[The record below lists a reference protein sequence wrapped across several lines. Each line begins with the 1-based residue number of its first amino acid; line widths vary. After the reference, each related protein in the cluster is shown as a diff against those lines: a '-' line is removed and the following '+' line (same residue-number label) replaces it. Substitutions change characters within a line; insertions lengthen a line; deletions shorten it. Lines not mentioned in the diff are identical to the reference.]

1 MIKIL
6 IRKIIPPSHR
16 DFIKFRVIKIS
27 FYLKFCRIL
36 KSLIVTKKKL
46 VRCLINIKDL
56 EKKISFFFL
65 IFDYQRLYGS
75 FKNINRARKF
85 YLRLLTKSKLEK
97 NIDKIISAKIE
108 LGDFDNIDNIDSI
121 KDVNQKLLVN
131 FINNKQNQNFNIIN
145 KNFYKLINNKSI
157 AVVGPA
163 KSFIHNGKEIDEFDY
178 VVRINVLPSNKTELT
193 LDKPETGMRTDII
206 YYNDSMVINWE
217 KLIMNPK
224 NIAWNVFKNEK
235 NYEKYIETTGKETC
249 SWQSGLN
256 FKTGGGANMILNI
269 LFDLLKYNPK
279 EIKIFNAD
287 FWYNGF
293 NYMKSYQDHIKMN
306 NDQRLFVKELRQHDA
321 FFNYQIVKKI
331 LNNKKVKIDK
341 VGLEP
346 MNVGIEAYAKK
357 LDKFFENDT
366 Y

>member
-1 MIKIL
+1 MIKVL
-6 IRKIIPPSHR
+6 LRKIIAPSQR
-16 DFIKFRVIKIS
+16 DFIRFRIIKII
-27 FYLKFCRIL
+27 FYFKFCRIL
-36 KSLIVTKKKL
+36 KSLIITKKKL
-46 VRCLINIKDL
+46 VGCLINKKDI
-56 EKKISFFFL
+56 EKKISVSYL
-65 IFDYQRLYGS
+65 IFDYQRLFGS
-75 FKNINRARKF
+75 FKNINRTRKF

-97 NIDKIISAKIE
+97 NVHNIISAKIE
-108 LGDFDNIDNIDSI
+108 LGDFENIVNIENI

-131 FINNKQNQNFNIIN
+131 FINNKQNHNFDIIN

-163 KSFIHNGKEIDEFDY
+163 KSLIHNGKEIDDFDY
-178 VVRINVLPSNKTELT
+178 VVRINVLPSDKTKLI
-193 LDKPETGMRTDII
+193 LDKPETGLRTDII
-206 YYNDSMVINWE
+206 YYNDAMVISWE

-224 NIAWNVFKNEK
+224 NIAWNVFKNKK
-235 NYEKYIETTGKETC
+235 NYEKYIETTGTKTC

-256 FKTGGGANMILNI
+256 FKTGGGANMVLNI